1 MEQEKFSIVIAGL
14 ALCLALLPSFSDAAA
29 HGEKFQPADLR
40 VRSVQWYDTQ
50 LSRSSASINDVV
62 TLKGKFYIST
72 NWPNSSPT
80 KPPQAFL
87 HTGATEPT
95 LLRLDT
101 RINGVKQAAP
111 ASLQLGRHYEYEIAL
126 KARVPGRS
134 HVHPVLHVENA
145 SPLIGPGKWIDVTGD
160 FADFNYVVKAM
171 AGTEFDIENTA
182 RQTAIT
188 WYWVWAAIGL
198 LWLVYLFVT
207 KAPPLT
213 SRLQRA
219 GRRGERANRL
229 MARVTPILRP
239 IILMA
244 ILGLGVA
251 NLFWVMDGDPLG
263 NSLQNGKIDAA
274 PLAELPKAV
283 DAKVE
288 SAVYDTPARSLQMQ
302 IEVSNRT
309 SVPLRLGEISSSYV
323 RFINPDV
330 LGNAQGDDRDEAI
343 ALDGLIVEGGAI
355 APGETNTLNV
365 MARDLI
371 WETERLSNLSN
382 ISDGQF
388 AALMHFYTPTGDRLL
403 TEITGVIRPAFR

>member
-14 ALCLALLPSFSDAAA
+14 ALCLALLPPFSDAAA

-50 LSRSSASINDVV
+50 LSRSSAAINDAV

-72 NWPNSSPT
+72 NWPNASPT

-101 RINGVKQAAP
+101 KINGVKQAAT

-145 SPLIGPGKWIDVTGD
+145 GPLIGPGKWIDVTGD
-160 FADFNYVVKAM
+160 FADFNHVVKAM
-171 AGTEFDIENTA
+171 TGTEFDIANTA

-207 KAPPLT
+207 KAP
-213 SRLQRA
+213 RLQRVS
-219 GRRGERANRL
+219 RRRERANRL
-229 MARVTPILRP
+229 MARATPILGP
-239 IILMA
+239 AILLA
-244 ILGLGVA
+244 TLGLGVA
-251 NLFWVMDGDPLG
+251 NLFWAMGGDPLG
-263 NSLQNGKIDAA
+263 NLLQSGDIDAA
-274 PLAELPKAV
+274 PLAELPKTV
-283 DAKVE
+283 DAKVK

-330 LGNAQGDDRDEAI
+330 VGNVQGDDRDDAI

-355 APGETNTLNV
+355 APGETDTLNV
-365 MARDLI
+365 MAQDLI